1 MTSAPAAPP
10 QKRRSRARRPA
21 EVGEGVPRE
30 SAVAAADLLGSDP
43 GSGSAPGPAPLG
55 FAPLGFAPLATPR
68 LTLRPLA
75 AKDAAALHRLV
86 NDWEV
91 SRSLSAVPFPYPR
104 DLADEW
110 IASTRREIAA
120 GTAYHL
126 AVTGQEGER
135 EILVGVVGLR
145 VEAKTRAGRLGYW
158 VGRRYWRHGVA
169 AEAAGRLARWALAHL
184 DLDRLEASVA
194 TDNAAS
200 IAVLRR
206 IGFRQSGTGTEAF
219 AARGGKHPVLRFA
232 ATRDDLFGETEVTP
246 DPVPDPV
253 PVSAPGA
260 APPTGATTPRP
271 LSEAIGAGAKPLLLV
286 AACALIDRD
295 GRVLLARR
303 PEGKTMAGLW
313 EFPGGKMDPGETPEV
328 ALIRELKEELGI
340 DVTAACLAPFAF
352 ASHAYERFHLL
363 MPLFLCRRWR
373 GIPRPREGQT
383 LSWVRPDRLAE
394 YQMPPA
400 DRPLIPLLRD
410 FL

>member
-10 QKRRSRARRPA
+10 PKRRSRPRRPA
-21 EVGEGVPRE
+21 EPGEGLPALPAGAPAGLFAR
-30 SAVAAADLLGSDP
+30 DP
-43 GSGSAPGPAPLG
+43 DPAPTG
-55 FAPLGFAPLATPR
+55 FAAEGAVPPLFAPLATPR

-75 AKDAAALHRLV
+75 AADAAALHRLV

-104 DLADEW
+104 ELADEW

-135 EILVGVVGLR
+135 ELLVGVVGLR

-158 VGRRYWRHGVA
+158 VGRRFWRHGVA

-206 IGFRQSGTGTEAF
+206 IGFRQTGTGTEAF
-219 AARGGKHPVLRFA
+219 AARGGKHPVLRFT

-246 DPVPDPV
+246 DPVSMV
-253 PVSAPGA
+253 SVSAPGEAPA
-260 APPTGATTPRP
+260 ADATAPRP
-271 LSEAIGAGAKPLLLV
+271 LSAAVGAGTKPLLLV

-313 EFPGGKMDPGETPEV
+313 EFPGGKMDPGETPEA

-383 LSWVRPDRLAE
+383 LNWVRPDRLGA
-394 YQMPPA
+394 YPMPPA
-400 DRPLIPLLRD
+400 DKPLIPLLRD